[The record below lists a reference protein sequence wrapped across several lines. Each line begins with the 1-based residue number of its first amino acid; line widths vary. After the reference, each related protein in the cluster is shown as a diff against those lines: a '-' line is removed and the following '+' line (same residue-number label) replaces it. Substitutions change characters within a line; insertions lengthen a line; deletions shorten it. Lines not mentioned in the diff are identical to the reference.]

1 MAAVTAVALVERR
14 IGSLPSC
21 VNRQGSRE
29 LTTNTQSADLV
40 RLSVSAGERTT
51 DLVLPSRL
59 PLAEI
64 LPEVASL
71 VGSLDAYDA
80 YGGYILVGTDGQALD
95 PDSSFL
101 AQGVH
106 DGAVLTLVTGAEAP
120 EKKVYDDIVE
130 AVADS
135 VEDIGAGWTEQD
147 SRMTTLAISG
157 LLLLLGAV
165 TLCLQREG
173 GLVVTTVAGV
183 ASALLLMAGAVFA
196 RVRSDE
202 AAAVIVLVG
211 AGLYAVAASLS
222 TTSGTVL
229 ETPLLVAGLALGAVG
244 GVSMLLIPARSWAFL
259 PFLVVGC
266 AAGAVGGV
274 LLATDFQSGQVIAIV
289 TVVAVI
295 LGSVIPWFA
304 LSSSRTMVAPLQSE
318 AEILAEPGPIDAAR
332 VRSGVDLAHDLVLGL
347 LLSAALVV
355 IISAPII
362 VRLGWP
368 GLGLVWAAGLVQMM
382 RTRQF
387 LLARD
392 VLVGLLGGAL
402 GVAAGTVAALVD
414 RPEWGP
420 VIGAVVGAA
429 AVGVLVSLAVPTSTT
444 VRRGRLLDLAE
455 GLALFAL
462 IPLLVLALGLI
473 SSIRG

>member
-1 MAAVTAVALVERR
+1 MAADTAVALVGRR
-14 IGSLPSC
+14 IGSVSSC
-21 VNRQGSRE
+21 GNRQGSRE

-40 RLSVSAGERTT
+40 WLSVSAGERTT

-71 VGSLDAYDA
+71 VGSLDAYAA
-80 YGGYILVGTDGQALD
+80 YGGYTLVGTDGRALD

-106 DGAVLTLVTGAEAP
+106 DGSVLTLVTGAEAP
-120 EKKVYDDIVE
+120 QQKIYDDIVE
-130 AVADS
+130 SVADS
-135 VEDIGAGWTEQD
+135 VEGIGAGWTEQN

-157 LLLLLGAV
+157 LLLVLGAV
-165 TLCLQREG
+165 TLLLQRES
-173 GLVVTTVAGV
+173 GLAVTMVAGA
-183 ASALLLMAGAVFA
+183 ASVLLLLASTWFA
-196 RVRSDE
+196 RVGSDDE
-202 AAAVIVLVG
+202 AAVFVLVG
-211 AGLYAVAASLS
+211 AGLYAVVAGLK
-222 TTSGTVL
+222 TSSDTLL
-229 ETPLLVAGLALGAVG
+229 ETPLLAAGLALGAVG
-244 GVSMLLIPARSWAFL
+244 VVSMILIPARRWVFL

-266 AAGAVGGV
+266 AAAAVGGV
-274 LLATDFQSGQVIAIV
+274 LMVTGFRPGQVIAIV

-304 LSSSRTMVAPLQSE
+304 LSSARTMVAPLQSE
-318 AEILAEPGPIDAAR
+318 AEIVAEPGPIDAAR
-332 VRSGVDLAHDLVLGL
+332 VRSGVGRAHDIVLGL
-347 LLSAALVV
+347 SLSAALVV
-355 IISAPII
+355 ITSAPII

-414 RPEWGP
+414 RPAWGP
-420 VIGAVVGAA
+420 VIGAVVAAA
-429 AVGVLVSLAVPTSTT
+429 AVAVLVSLAVPTSTT

-473 SSIRG
+473 STIRG

>member
-1 MAAVTAVALVERR
+1 M
-14 IGSLPSC
+14 
-21 VNRQGSRE
+21 
-29 LTTNTQSADLV
+29 TTNTQSADLV
-40 RLSVSAGERTT
+40 RLSVFAGERTT

-59 PLAEI
+59 ALAEI

-80 YGGYILVGTDGQALD
+80 YAGYTLVGTDGRALD
-95 PDSSFL
+95 PDSSLL

-106 DGAVLTLVTGAEAP
+106 DGVVLTLVTGADAP
-120 EKKVYDDIVE
+120 EQKAYDDIVE

-135 VEDIGAGWTEQD
+135 VEGIGAGWTEQS

-165 TLCLQREG
+165 TLFLQLDG
-173 GLVVTTVAGV
+173 GLVVSIAAGV
-183 ASALLLMAGAVFA
+183 ASALLMLAGAVFA
-196 RVRSDE
+196 RVRSDDA
-202 AAAVIVLVG
+202 AAAVVLVG
-211 AGLYAVAASLS
+211 AGLYAVVAGLSAS
-222 TTSGTVL
+222 SGTVL
-229 ETPLLVAGLALGAVG
+229 GTPLLVAGLALGGVG
-244 GVSMLLIPARSWAFL
+244 GVSMLLVPARSWAFL
-259 PFLVVGC
+259 PFLVVGG
-266 AAGAVGGV
+266 AAAAVGCV
-274 LLATDFQSGQVIAIV
+274 LLATDVQPGQVIAIV
-289 TVVAVI
+289 TVVAVT

-304 LSSSRTMVAPLQSE
+304 LSSARTMVAPLQSE
-318 AEILAEPGPIDAAR
+318 AEILAEPEPIDTAR

-347 LLSAALVV
+347 SLSAALVV
-355 IISAPII
+355 IIGAPFI

-420 VIGAVVGAA
+420 VVGAT
-429 AVGVLVSLAVPTSTT
+429 AVGVLVSLAVPTQTT
-444 VRRGRLLDLAE
+444 LRRGRMLDLAE

-473 SSIRG
+473 PSIRG